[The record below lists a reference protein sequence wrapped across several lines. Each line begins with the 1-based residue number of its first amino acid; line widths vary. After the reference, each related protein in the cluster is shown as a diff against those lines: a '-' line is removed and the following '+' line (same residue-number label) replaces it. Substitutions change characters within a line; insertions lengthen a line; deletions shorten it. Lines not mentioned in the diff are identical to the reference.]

1 MAQAEQL
8 DMACQLGIGFARGMS
23 FEPAIIT
30 RAGNAGEFAEMLNV
44 NFADARCDHG
54 FDDFREAGAI
64 EPCRSA
70 ASKARKAL

>member
-1 MAQAEQL
+1 MGFAK
-8 DMACQLGIGFARGMS
+8 CSTHPTGYIGFAWGTGL
-23 FEPAIIT
+23 EAAIIT

-44 NFADARCDHG
+44 NFAEARCDHG

>member
-1 MAQAEQL
+1 MDGA
-8 DMACQLGIGFARGMS
+8 LGLAPGTGIEA
-23 FEPAIIT
+23 AIIT
-30 RAGNAGEFAEMLNV
+30 RAGNARELAEMLNV
-44 NFADARCDHG
+44 DLAGVRFRHG